1 MKNREAQKREKP
13 TAEQM
18 RGELKRIRYQ
28 HTYWR
33 TLCGTMVSLLL
44 AAALVMSAV
53 LLLPVLRITSDSM
66 SPTMNRGDIVVT
78 LRGDEMKRGDLVV
91 FYTEGNKLLL
101 KRVAALSG
109 DVVHM
114 DEDGTLSVNGEMQ
127 AESYVSHKALGEC
140 DLEFPYTVPNGSIFV
155 LGDNRELSLDSRSS
169 VIGCVKQ
176 EQIIGRA
183 AARIWPLES
192 FEVLMND

>member
-18 RGELKRIRYQ
+18 RGELKRIHYQ

-53 LLLPVLRITSDSM
+53 LLLPVLRITGDSM

-78 LRGDEMKRGDLVV
+78 LRGDEMKHGDLVV

>member
-1 MKNREAQKREKP
+1 MKNQETQNGKRP

-33 TLCGTMVSLLL
+33 TLRSTITSLLL

-53 LLLPVLRITSDSM
+53 VLLPVIRMTGDSM
-66 SPTMNRGDIVVT
+66 APTVNRGDILIA

-91 FYTEGNKLLL
+91 FYTEGKKMLL
-101 KRVAALSG
+101 KRVVAMSG
-109 DVVHM
+109 DHVEI
-114 DEDGTLSVNGEMQ
+114 DEAGVLSVNGEAQ
-127 AESYVSHKALGEC
+127 HEPYVSFRSIGEC

-155 LGDNRELSLDSRSS
+155 LGDNRELSLDSRSNA
-169 VIGCVKQ
+169 IGCVKQ

-183 AARIWPLES
+183 AVRVWPLDS